1 VPSSPASPA
10 RALIFDC
17 DGVLA
22 DTERYGHLP
31 AFNQTFAEFGLPVRW
46 SVAEYR
52 EKVRIGGGKERLASL
67 LTPEFV
73 AAAGLPADP
82 ARQRAEV
89 AAWHRRKTEIYT
101 GLVASGAVPPRPG
114 IARIVAEALAAGWTL
129 AVASTSAEVSVRATL
144 ERAVGAENARAVTVF
159 AGDVV
164 AHKKPAPDIYRL
176 AVDSLGVPARYV
188 VVVEDSRNGLLA
200 ATGAG
205 LACVITVNDFTAG
218 EDFSEAALVVSSL
231 GDPGGERTE
240 VLANRSR
247 AAPGGW
253 ITLAD
258 LASVMPGSDES
269 GGSDQPGGAVSSVSP
284 SAAGRPQL
292 PADPTAVPQTQG
304 APMSTASFG
313 DVEVVV
319 RTIAQVAVDNEKDF
333 GDLDAVVGDGDF
345 GYSMARGFE
354 LVLQDWDG
362 FDRADIG
369 TFLKKVAVVI
379 TSRIGGTSGPI
390 WGTAFLRAGA
400 TAGAVDELEPAQ
412 VVAMLR
418 AAIAGIKA
426 RGKSD
431 VGDKTLLDALVPAVD
446 TIEAQIAEGH
456 DAATTLAAAAAT
468 ARERAEATRPMQAM
482 RGRASYTGERSIGT
496 LDAGAVAVAVMFE
509 ALAERWPEL
518 PAQS

>member
-1 VPSSPASPA
+1 VNSTPA

-31 AFNQTFAEFGLPVRW
+31 AFNQTFAEFDLPVRW
-46 SVAEYR
+46 SVSEYR

-67 LTPEFV
+67 LRPEFV
-73 AAAGLPADP
+73 ATAGLPADP
-82 ARQRAEV
+82 VRQQAEV

-159 AGDVV
+159 AGDIV

-176 AVDSLGVPARYV
+176 ALESLGVPAPHA

-205 LACVITVNDFTAG
+205 LACVITVNDFTAD

-231 GDPGGERTE
+231 GDPDGERTD

-247 AAPGGW
+247 ATPGGW

-258 LASVMPGSDES
+258 LACV
-269 GGSDQPGGAVSSVSP
+269 
-284 SAAGRPQL
+284 L
-292 PADPTAVPQTQG
+292 PADLAAVPPSQG
-304 APMSTASFG
+304 ALMPTASFG

-319 RTIAQVAVDNEKDF
+319 RTIAQVAVDNEKAF

-354 LVLQDWDG
+354 LVLQDWDS

-369 TFLKKVAVVI
+369 TFLKKIAVVI
-379 TSRIGGTSGPI
+379 TSRIGGTSGPL
-390 WGTAFLRAGA
+390 WGTAFLRAGV
-400 TAGAVDELEPAQ
+400 TAGAADELEPAQ

-418 AAIAGIKA
+418 AAITGIKA

-446 TIEAQIAEGH
+446 TIEAQIGLGH
-456 DAATTLAAAAAT
+456 DAATTLRAAAAT
-468 ARERAEATRPMQAM
+468 ARERAEATRSMQAM

-496 LDAGAVAVAVMFE
+496 LDAGAVAIAVMAE
-509 ALAERWPEL
+509 ALAELWPEV
-518 PAQS
+518 PVQS